1 MNALLFV
8 AGGAPPT
15 WSVSE
20 RKAGGRRL
28 GTVQHWGKTGFF
40 IEPASSGPLSRVE
53 RGPYEGLDEAMA
65 AIADHLRGTCEEWAP
80 RVVGLPHSAA
90 HLQL

>member
-8 AGGAPPT
+8 AGGLPPA
-15 WSVSE
+15 WSVNE

-40 IEPASSGPLSRVE
+40 IEAMSGGPLSRIE
-53 RGPYEGLDEAMA
+53 RGPYESLDAAME
-65 AIADHLRGTCEEWAP
+65 AIARQLRSSCELWAP
-80 RVVGLPHSAA
+80 RRRSAA
-90 HLQL
+90 

>member
-8 AGGAPPT
+8 AGELPST
-15 WSVSE
+15 WSVNE

-40 IEPASSGPLSRVE
+40 IEAMSDGPLSRIE
-53 RGPYEGLDEAMA
+53 RGPYESVEAAME
-65 AIADHLRGTCEEWAP
+65 AIARQLRGSCELWRP
-80 RVVGLPHSAA
+80 RRRSAA
-90 HLQL
+90 